1 MNSSTEFQDDS
12 IDIKALLGVLRA
24 RRWTIIITIAVVVG
38 LALAFSMARTPQYQ
52 AEARVFV
59 RALPDEPSTFNPLVP
74 VDMNTQAQI
83 VGSEAVAE
91 LVREELDLDITVAKL
106 LENVSVTPEGETQV
120 LAISYTSTSPRQAQT
135 VAQAMAESYL
145 DFRRNQSLDDII
157 SAENGVQS
165 RIQSTSEQLSTVTQ
179 DLSEAERSGNTALVT
194 SYETQRSTLI
204 ARLGV
209 LQQQL
214 DEIQAQRVQSMD
226 TGDIIEPADLPLTP
240 SSPNHLRSGA
250 LALFLGAALGVG
262 LAFLRE
268 RLDDRFK
275 DRSDLERAVN
285 APVLGT
291 VPRFTPPKKGE
302 PSLVSLG
309 DRHISAVEAYRSLRT
324 SLQFITTQRG
334 IKSVLITSPSESE
347 GKTSTTANLGVLLAQ
362 TGRRVILVSS
372 DLRRPTLAG
381 YFGIEEGTDAP
392 GLSTWLSSEISP
404 QEIIKDP
411 GIPNLR
417 VVPSGPLPPNPAELM
432 TTGRLLELIHLLEQ
446 NSDLVLFDSPPVL
459 AVADAADI
467 ASKVG
472 GIVLVVNA
480 ESSHRSGAI
489 HAKQELE
496 RVGGKVVGA
505 VLNSHDPSTSAYY
518 STSSYYYQPST
529 NGGGKADKKQRAKGK
544 RHGFLSRR

>member
-24 RRWTIIITIAVVVG
+24 RRWTIIITIALAVG
-38 LALAFSMARTPQYQ
+38 AALALSMARTPQYQ

-83 VGSEAVAE
+83 VASEAVAE
-91 LVREELDLDITVAKL
+91 LVREELELDLSVAKL

-135 VAQAMAESYL
+135 VAQAMAENYL

-165 RIQSTSEQLSTVTQ
+165 RIQSTSEQLSAVTQ

-250 LALFLGAALGVG
+250 LALFLGAALGIG

-291 VPRFTPPKKGE
+291 VPRFAPPKKGE

-381 YFGIEEGTDAP
+381 YFGIEEGGDAP

-432 TTGRLLELIHLLEQ
+432 TSGRLLELIHLLEQ
-446 NSDLVLFDSPPVL
+446 NSDLVIFDSPPVL

-489 HAKQELE
+489 HAKTELE

-505 VLNSHDPSTSAYY
+505 VLNAHDPSTSAYY

-529 NGGGKADKKQRAKGK
+529 NGGKADKKQRAKGK
-544 RHGFLSRR
+544 RQGFLSRR